1 MGRIKDLLIVDG
13 PNRYPGKVPGAG
25 RHRHKLAAVGDQ
37 RRGGSRADCTDE
49 LRDCQDSRG
58 APAANTPDESRPD
71 KMSG

>member
-13 PNRYPGKVPGAG
+13 PDRYPGKAPGAG
-25 RHRHKLAAVGDQ
+25 RHREKLAAVGDQ

-49 LRDCQDSRG
+49 LTDFVDSCV
-58 APAANTPDESRPD
+58 APAANTPDQSTPY